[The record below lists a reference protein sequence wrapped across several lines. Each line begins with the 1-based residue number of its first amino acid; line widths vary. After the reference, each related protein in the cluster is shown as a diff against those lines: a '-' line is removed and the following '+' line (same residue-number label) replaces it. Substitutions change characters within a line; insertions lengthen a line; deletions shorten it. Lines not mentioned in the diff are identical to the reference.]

1 MNILYL
7 NLIQLGFILL
17 FFNGKKHVAGQFFV
31 NETQGIGFSLN
42 LTKKNSSELA
52 TGSLNSR

>member
-7 NLIQLGFILL
+7 NLIQLGFILS

-42 LTKKNSSELA
+42 FAKKISTELA

>member
-7 NLIQLGFILL
+7 NLFQLGFILL
-17 FFNGKKHVAGQFFV
+17 FLNGNKHVAGQFFV

-42 LTKKNSSELA
+42 FAKKFSSQLA

>member
-7 NLIQLGFILL
+7 NLFQLGFILL
-17 FFNGKKHVAGQFFV
+17 FLNGNKHVAGQFFV

-42 LTKKNSSELA
+42 LKKKMFY
-52 TGSLNSR
+52 

>member
-31 NETQGIGFSLN
+31 NETQEIGFSLYRN
-42 LTKKNSSELA
+42 KNSSELA

>member
-17 FFNGKKHVAGQFFV
+17 FFNGNTHVKGQFFV
-31 NETQGIGFSLN
+31 NETQEIGFSLN
-42 LTKKNSSELA
+42 IANKNVLA